1 MAAATELPYSKR
13 PEWSDVS
20 PVSQD
25 DGPNPLVPIAYS
37 ADYREAMDYFRAISR
52 TQEKSQRVLDLLR
65 DIIEMNPAHY
75 TVWQYRQDVVF
86 GMGADLNKELDFINE
101 MAENQAKNYQI
112 WHYRQVIV
120 DRLGDGSQELDF
132 INAIIDEDSK
142 NYHAWS
148 YRQWVISRFGL
159 WDGEM
164 QYTADLLV
172 FDVRNNSA
180 WNHRHFVLFS
190 KPGSASQS
198 DIQDE
203 IEFAK
208 NKIQQAP
215 NNPSPWN
222 YLSGLLEASKQPFM
236 QVAPFLEDLRAK
248 EIQSP
253 HLLSMMIDMYE
264 QDAKENSKP
273 VDPMALEMCDHL
285 ADRIDVI
292 RQKYWRYRKAQL
304 PC

>member
-1 MAAATELPYSKR
+1 MATTELPYSKR

-37 ADYREAMDYFRAISR
+37 ADY
-52 TQEKSQRVLDLLR
+52 
-65 DIIEMNPAHY
+65 IIEMNPAHY

-86 GMGADLNKELDFINE
+86 GMGADLSKELDFINE

-120 DRLGDGSQELDF
+120 DRLDDGSQELDF

-148 YRQWVISRFGL
+148 YRQWVVSRFGL
-159 WDGEM
+159 WQGEL

-190 KPGSASQS
+190 QPGSVNQS
-198 DIQDE
+198 DIQNE

-215 NNPSPWN
+215 NNPK
-222 YLSGLLEASKQPFM
+222 ASEQPFM

-273 VDPMALEMCDHL
+273 VEPIALEMCDDL